1 MANSSLFYPPAA
13 YPPTPD
19 TMRNSSNN
27 MSHAQR
33 YQYEDAPL
41 EAGVNGAAAPR
52 HSQLHQEHGQRE
64 SACKLAS
71 VSSVHAADG
80 AVCPLL
86 CVCA

>member
-19 TMRNSSNN
+19 TMRNNSNN

-41 EAGVNGAAAPR
+41 EAGVSQRHRATPAAQRHMEGHDAGSHGASAHCKAAR
-52 HSQLHQEHGQRE
+52 MSHR
-64 SACKLAS
+64 ARC
-71 VSSVHAADG
+71 
-80 AVCPLL
+80 
-86 CVCA
+86 